1 MTTEVS
7 LIAQSIE
14 YQGLNVEGRCF
25 LLSVSYL
32 LQLHDFTALG
42 DSFTKRFI
50 SWIII
55 DQRHCIELNALSLH
69 DDVISQYYDII

>member
-1 MTTEVS
+1 MTTKVS

-42 DSFTKRFI
+42 ATLLQKDFGYIMDNYRSKA
-50 SWIII
+50 
-55 DQRHCIELNALSLH
+55 ALH
-69 DDVISQYYDII
+69 